1 MYSLCSGGVRISKRV
16 QHDASTARRAIL
28 QAWGNGHTQAVAHQT
43 PDTSPAPLS
52 AATSTH
58 LTVSD
63 SGNSEFLDFDLPVG
77 FAVQPVSATV

>member
-1 MYSLCSGGVRISKRV
+1 MRLL
-16 QHDASTARRAIL
+16 QDARFYRPGAM
-28 QAWGNGHTQAVAHQT
+28 GNTQVVAHQT